1 MLHMQ
6 QPSSD
11 VLTQVGANLRRLRNA
26 AGLTQSELAVRAQVS
41 RRTLINLEAGEANI
55 SLSGLDRLADAL
67 GATFVQLVS
76 APTASTREINAVA
89 WRGVAP
95 ESVAVLLGSAP
106 ASTEAQLWTW
116 SLGAGERYD
125 AEPDPAGW
133 HEMILVTEG
142 RLLLERDEGSV
153 TLEAGAHAIFSTTQT
168 YGYVNVRPGVTRF
181 VRTVL
186 S

>member
-6 QPSSD
+6 QPTSD
-11 VLTQVGANLRRLRNA
+11 VLTQVGANLRRLRRA
-26 AGLTQSELAVRAQVS
+26 AGLSQSELAVRAEVS

-76 APTASTREINAVA
+76 APSASSREINAVA
-89 WRGVAP
+89 WRGASAG
-95 ESVAVLLGSAP
+95 SVAALLGSAP

-116 SLGAGERYD
+116 SLGAGDRYD
-125 AEPDPAGW
+125 AEPEPAGS
-133 HEMILVTEG
+133 HELILVTEG
-142 RLLLERDEGSV
+142 KLLIERDEGPV
-153 TLEAGAHAIFSTTQT
+153 TLEAGGHAVFSTAQA
-168 YGYVNVRPGVTRF
+168 YAYVNLATGMTRF
-181 VRTVL
+181 ARTVV